1 MSKKQKS
8 SPALYRRQAGEE
20 AGRRLFKILAG
31 VFSFLLAVFIFTG
44 TVVAFWIATLKIPDA
59 GSLNDLKVAQST
71 KIYDRTGKIILW
83 DIHSDV
89 QRTVVP
95 LADISR
101 HIKNATIAIEDSS
114 FYQHNGLDFSG
125 IFRATLVNLKSGK
138 LSQGGSTI
146 SQQLVKNTLL
156 TTDKTFARKIKE
168 IILTLKIEKKLSKDK
183 ILELYLNAVPYGG
196 SNYGVESASRNFFG
210 KNASDISLAEAAY
223 LASLTK
229 APTYYSPYGNHQE
242 ELAKRKDLVLSKMA
256 GLGFIA
262 PEEAESAQ
270 KEKVIFL
277 NKGQNSV
284 KAPHFSVYIRS
295 YLEEKY
301 GKDVVEQGGL
311 KVVTTINYPLQEKAE
326 QIAAKYAKE
335 NKEKFNAS
343 NNSIVAID
351 PKTGQILVM
360 VGSKDYFNQADQGN
374 FNVAL
379 AHRQPG
385 SAIKPFVYATA
396 FKKGYS
402 PNTIVFDVQTEF
414 NPSCLDKYA
423 TSTLSSSSSADEAE
437 CYMPENYDHN
447 YRGPVTLRDALAQSL
462 NVPSVKTLYLAG
474 IRDSLG
480 LMKDMGI
487 DSLTDPDRYGLTLV
501 LGGGE
506 VSLLEMTGAYAV
518 FANNGVRNPPIGI
531 LKVEDKSG
539 NVLEEY
545 RDESKQVLDKNI
557 ALLISD
563 VLSDNK
569 ARTPAFGAGSPLY
582 FPGRPVAAKTGTTN
596 DYKDAWVLGYAPGIA
611 VGAWFGNNDNTPMEK
626 MVAGFIVAP
635 MWNEFL
641 TEVFKDLPK
650 EDFEKPK
657 NIKGNKPFLNGQWLG
672 GQTYLI
678 DKISGKLATEFTPP
692 ELVEEK
698 VLTQI
703 HSILYWL
710 DKNNPN
716 GGKPANPEN
725 DSQFRMWEIP
735 VRRWAE
741 SANIKDQTENDLP
754 KESDDVHKPEYAPVL
769 KVESPKEN
777 QIYDIGGDITVK
789 FSAKSKFPLGQADL
803 FFNNNY
809 LGSLNQEP
817 YLFTFQPNRHPMSVL
832 ENSNSEIKI
841 IAYDKARN
849 KSETRIPIKFNF

>member
-1 MSKKQKS
+1 MIVSKKSIRKK
-8 SPALYRRQAGEE
+8 
-20 AGRRLFKILAG
+20 LFKILLG
-31 VFSFLLAVFIFTG
+31 VFSFLFVVFVFTG
-44 TVVAFWIATLKIPDA
+44 TIVAFWIATLKIPDA
-59 GSLNDLKVAQST
+59 GSLNDLKIAQST

-83 DIHSDV
+83 DIHNDI
-89 QRTVVP
+89 QRTLVP

-101 HIKNATIAIEDSS
+101 HIKNTTIAIEDSS
-114 FYQHNGLDFSG
+114 FYQHRG
-125 IFRATLVNLKSGK
+125 IDVPGILRAILVNLKSGK

-196 SNYGVESASRNFFG
+196 NNYGIESASRNFFG
-210 KNASDISLAEAAY
+210 KNASDINLAEASY
-223 LASLTK
+223 LAGLIK
-229 APTYYSPYGNHQE
+229 APTYYSPYGNHRE
-242 ELAKRKDLVLSKMA
+242 ELDKRKDLILNKLA
-256 GLGFIA
+256 ALGFIT
-262 PEEAESAQ
+262 PKEAEIAK
-270 KEKVIFL
+270 KEKVVFI
-277 NKGQNSV
+277 NKGQNSI
-284 KAPHFSVYIRS
+284 KAAHFSIYIRS
-295 YLEEKY
+295 YLEKKY
-301 GKDVVEQGGL
+301 GQDVVEQGGL
-311 KVVTTINYPLQEKAE
+311 KVTTTINYPFQQKAE
-326 QIAAKYAKE
+326 ELAARYAKE
-335 NKEKFNAS
+335 NKERFNAS

-360 VGSKDYFNQADQGN
+360 VGSKDYFNQEDQGN

-385 SAIKPFVYATA
+385 SSIKPFVYATA
-396 FKKGYS
+396 FKKGYT
-402 PNTIVFDVQTEF
+402 PETIVFDVRTEF

-423 TSTLSSSSSADEAE
+423 TTTLSSSSSSLPAEEAGEKDE

-447 YRGPVTLRDALAQSL
+447 YRGPVTLREALAQSL
-462 NVPSVKTLYLAG
+462 NVPSVKTLYLTG
-474 IRDSLG
+474 IRDSLDT
-480 LMKDMGI
+480 MRDMGI
-487 DSLTDPDRYGLTLV
+487 SSLTDPDHYGLTLV

-506 VSLLEMTGAYAV
+506 VSLLEMTGAYSV
-518 FANNGVRNPPIGI
+518 FANNGVRNPPVSI

-545 RDESKQVLDKNI
+545 RDESKRVLDKNV

-563 VLSDNK
+563 ILSDNK
-569 ARTPAFGAGSPLY
+569 ARTPAFGASSPLY
-582 FPGRPVAAKTGTTN
+582 FPDRPVAAKTGTTN
-596 DYKDAWVLGYAPGIA
+596 DYKDAWVLGYTPGIA

-641 TEVFKDLPK
+641 AEVFKDLPK
-650 EDFEKPK
+650 EDFEKPR
-657 NIKGNKPFLNGQWLG
+657 NLKGDKPFLNGQWLG
-672 GQTYLI
+672 GQTYLV

-692 ELVEEK
+692 ELVQEK

-710 DKNNPN
+710 DKNNPS
-716 GGKPANPEN
+716 GSKPTNPEN
-725 DSQFRMWEIP
+725 DPQFRMWEIP

-741 SANIKDQTENDLP
+741 SANIKDQTENDTP
-754 KESDDVHKPEYAPVL
+754 KEKDDVHKPEYAPII
-769 KVESPKEN
+769 KTESPKEN
-777 QIYDIGGDITVK
+777 MAYNYNSDITVK
-789 FSAKSKFPLGQADL
+789 FSFQGKFAFGQADL

-817 YLFTFQPNRHPMSVL
+817 YTLTFKPSDLGAAAN
-832 ENSNSEIKI
+832 ESEIKI
-841 IAYDKARN
+841 ITYDKVRN
-849 KSETRIPIKFNF
+849 KSEKITPIKISY

>member
-1 MSKKQKS
+1 MTKES
-8 SPALYRRQAGEE
+8 RRK
-20 AGRRLFKILAG
+20 LFKILLG
-31 VFSFLLAVFIFTG
+31 VFSFLLAVFLFSG
-44 TVVAFWIATLKIPDA
+44 TVIAFWIATLKIPDA

-83 DIHSDV
+83 DIHSDI

-95 LADISR
+95 LSDISR

-114 FYQHNGLDFSG
+114 FYQHRGIDVSG
-125 IFRATLVNLKSGK
+125 ILRATLVNLKSGK

-168 IILTLKIEKKLSKDK
+168 IILTLKIENKISKDK

-196 SNYGVESASRNFFG
+196 SNYGIESASRNFFG
-210 KNASDISLAEAAY
+210 KNASDINLAEAAY

-242 ELAKRKDLVLSKMA
+242 ELTRRKDLVLSKMSE
-256 GLGFIA
+256 LGFIT
-262 PEEAESAQ
+262 PEEAKTAKE
-270 KEKVIFL
+270 EKVNFL
-277 NKGQNSV
+277 SKGLNTV
-284 KAPHFSVYIRS
+284 KAPHFSVYIRA

-301 GKDVVEQGGL
+301 GKDIVEQGGL
-311 KVVTTINYPLQEKAE
+311 KVITTINYPLQEKAE

-360 VGSKDYFNQADQGN
+360 VGSKDYFNQEEQGN

-385 SAIKPFVYATA
+385 SAIKPFVYAAA

-402 PNTIVFDVQTEF
+402 PDTVVFDVQTEF
-414 NPSCLDKYA
+414 NPSCMDKYA
-423 TSTLSSSSSADEAE
+423 TTTMAESSSSSSGEKDP

-447 YRGPVTLRDALAQSL
+447 YRGPVTLREALAQSL

-474 IRDSLG
+474 IRASLD
-480 LMKDMGI
+480 LMKALGI

-518 FANNGVRNPPIGI
+518 FANNGIRNPPVGI

-545 RDESKQVLDKNI
+545 RDEPKQVLDKNI
-557 ALLISD
+557 ALTVSD

-569 ARTPAFGAGSPLY
+569 ARAPAFGVNSPLF
-582 FPGRPVAAKTGTTN
+582 FPDRPVAAKTGTTN
-596 DYKDAWVLGYAPGIA
+596 DYKDAWVLGYTPSLA

-641 TEVFKDLPK
+641 NEAFKDLPK
-650 EDFEKPK
+650 EEFEKPK
-657 NIKGNKPFLNGQWLG
+657 KIKGNKPFLNGQWLG
-672 GQTYLI
+672 GQTYLV

-692 ELVEEK
+692 ELVQEK
-698 VLTQI
+698 VLTEI

-710 DKNNPN
+710 DKNNPS
-716 GGKPANPEN
+716 GEKPTSPEN

-741 SANIKDQTENDLP
+741 SSNIKDQTEADLP
-754 KESDDVHKPEYAPVL
+754 KEKDDVHKPEYAPIL
-769 KVESPKEN
+769 QIESPKPTTVVGFG
-777 QIYDIGGDITVK
+777 DDITIK
-789 FSAKSKFPLGQADL
+789 FSSQSKFGLGQTDL

-809 LGSLNQEP
+809 LGSLSQEP
-817 YLFTFQPNRHPMSVL
+817 YIFTFKPKPTSDVGFGD
-832 ENSNSEIKI
+832 SEIKI

-849 KSETRIPIKFNF
+849 KSETRIPIGFRF

>member
-8 SPALYRRQAGEE
+8 LPAEE
-20 AGRRLFKILAG
+20 AGKKLFKILVG

-83 DIHSDV
+83 DIHSDI

-114 FYQHNGLDFSG
+114 FYQHRGIDFSG
-125 IFRATLVNLKSGK
+125 ILRATLVNLKSGK

-168 IILTLKIEKKLSKDK
+168 IILTLRIEKKLSKDK

-196 SNYGVESASRNFFG
+196 SNYGIESASRNFFG

-242 ELAKRKDLVLSKMA
+242 ELTKRKDLILSKMTE
-256 GLGFIA
+256 LGFIT

-311 KVVTTINYPLQEKAE
+311 KVVTTINYSLQEKAE

-360 VGSKDYFNQADQGN
+360 VGSKDYFNQEDQGN

-385 SAIKPFVYATA
+385 SAIKPFVYAAA

-402 PNTIVFDVQTEF
+402 PDTTVFDVQTEF

-423 TSTLSSSSSADEAE
+423 ATTTSSSSSSTPDFDEKDE

-474 IRDSLG
+474 IRDSLS

-518 FANNGVRNPPIGI
+518 FANNGVRNPPAGI

-539 NVLEEY
+539 NILEEY
-545 RDESKQVLDKNI
+545 RDESRQVLDKNI
-557 ALLISD
+557 ALTISN

-569 ARTPAFGAGSPLY
+569 ARTPAFGASSPLY
-582 FPGRPVAAKTGTTN
+582 FPDRPVAAKTGTTN
-596 DYKDAWVLGYAPGIA
+596 DYKDAWVLGYTPSLA

-641 TEVFKDLPK
+641 NEALKDLPK
-650 EDFEKPK
+650 EEFEKPK
-657 NIKGNKPFLNGQWLG
+657 KTKGNKPFLNGQWLG
-672 GQTYLI
+672 GQTYLT

-710 DKNNPN
+710 DKNNPS
-716 GGKPANPEN
+716 GEKPANPEN

-741 SANIKDQTENDLP
+741 SANIKDQTENDIP
-754 KESDDVHKPEYAPVL
+754 KENDDVHKPEYAPVL
-769 KVESPKEN
+769 KIESPQEN
-777 QIYDIGGDITVK
+777 QTYASTSDLTIK
-789 FSAKSKFPLGQADL
+789 FSAKTGKFPLGQADL
-803 FFNNNY
+803 YFNNNY
-809 LGSLNQEP
+809 LGSLSQEP
-817 YLFTFQPNRHPMSVL
+817 YLFTFQPNRFTKSVL
-832 ENSNSEIKI
+832 ENSEIKI
-841 IAYDKARN
+841 IAYDKVRN
-849 KSETRIPIKFNF
+849 KSETKIPVKF